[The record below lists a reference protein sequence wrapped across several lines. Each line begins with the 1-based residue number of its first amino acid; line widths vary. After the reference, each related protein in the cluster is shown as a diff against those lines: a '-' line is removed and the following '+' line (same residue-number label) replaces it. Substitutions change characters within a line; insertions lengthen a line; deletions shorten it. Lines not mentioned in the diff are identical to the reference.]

1 MGQWASGPETA
12 VWTWPSR
19 LLSKGDLRA
28 LHAGTEVPGMQLT
41 DLRIQNV
48 QVQIYPLKF
57 SGGSDVLCPDDFC
70 S

>member
-19 LLSKGDLRA
+19 SLSKGDLRA
-28 LHAGTEVPGMQLT
+28 LHAGT

-57 SGGSDVLCPDDFC
+57 SGGLMYYVLMT
-70 S
+70 SVLRAVL